1 MDVIQWYPGHMAKA
15 MRKMEESVKLVDGGC
30 IVLDA
35 RCPYACENRKIEKLF
50 GTKPILFVLNKADL
64 VDKNDLTRLTAEYI
78 KNKRNV
84 IAIDS
89 RSKRDIKALYDKIFS
104 ILKEKIEANR
114 QKGYFRPVRIMV
126 AGIPNTGKSTIINA
140 LAGGKKAQVGDKA
153 GVTRSNQWIKLEE
166 LELLDT
172 PGTMPPS
179 FSDQQSALRL
189 AFIGSVNDEILD
201 SADLCFELIKFLAE
215 KYHENLKERYKLD
228 NLSEAPLENFEAI
241 CKARGYIKK
250 GAEYDYDRCA
260 KAVIDDLR
268 SGKLGK
274 IVFE

>member
-64 VDKNDLTRLTAEYI
+64 
-78 KNKRNV
+78 V

-179 FSDQQSALRL
+179 FSDQQAALRL

-215 KYHENLKERYKLD
+215 KYPENLKERYKLD

-250 GAEYDYDRCA
+250 GAVYDYDRCA

>member
-35 RCPYACENRKIEKLF
+35 RCPFACENRKIAKLF
-50 GTKPILFVLNKADL
+50 GNKPVLYVLNKADL
-64 VDKNDLTRLTAEYI
+64 VDKDDLNRLTAEYV
-78 KNKRNV
+78 KQKRPV

-89 RSKRDIKALYDKIFS
+89 RSKRDVKALYDKIFS
-104 ILKEKIEANR
+104 LFQEKIEANKL
-114 QKGYFRPVRIMV
+114 KGYFRPMRIMV
-126 AGIPNTGKSTIINA
+126 SGIPNTGKSTIINA
-140 LAGGKKAQVGDKA
+140 LVGGKKAQVGDKA
-153 GVTRSNQWIKLEE
+153 GVTRSNQWIKLNE

-179 FSDQQSALRL
+179 FSDQEAAMRL

-201 SADLCFELIKFLAE
+201 SADLCFELIKFMIE
-215 KYHENLKERYKLD
+215 KYPKNFQERYKL
-228 NLSEAPLENFEAI
+228 SELAETPLENFENV

-250 GAEYDYDRCA
+250 GAEYDYERCA

-274 IVFE
+274 VCFE